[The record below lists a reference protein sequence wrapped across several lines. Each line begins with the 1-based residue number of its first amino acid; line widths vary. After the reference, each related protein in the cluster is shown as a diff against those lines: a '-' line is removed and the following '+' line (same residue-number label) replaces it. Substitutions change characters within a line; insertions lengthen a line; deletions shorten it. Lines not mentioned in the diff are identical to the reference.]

1 MSNRLIVG
9 LLASLSISL
18 ASANATAQQAAAAPA
33 PQAAENPA
41 DFHQEPQ
48 PNIKLTPVAEGVLGS
63 DVWGAGYWPDCE
75 LTTHEGKKVR
85 FFSDMLKDKVV
96 VLNFIY
102 TACPDACPLETAKLA
117 EVAEV
122 LGDQMGEDVFFYSIS
137 IDPQTDTPAVLA
149 DYAKRFR
156 AGKGWQFLTGSAE
169 DIKLIRLKCGLMDL
183 SGQQRSDHSLDML
196 VGNQKTGRWMK
207 QSAFENPYMLATVI
221 GDWLHNYKRP
231 RGERQGYEDA
241 PALHNLTKGESLFR
255 TRCSACHV
263 IGKGDGLTRQG
274 PNLMGVVER
283 RDRKWLERW
292 LREPDVML
300 AEKDPIAT
308 QLFEAFNKVAMPNLR
323 LNDAEI
329 VHLIDFMKTQSRIAE
344 MEEGSVDMQSAL
356 KLKPVASCCAKKSG
370 EDPAAQK
377 PAGETE
383 GATSVA
389 ESKGGSRSGL
399 FGLSTTSM
407 VSIGLGLIGL
417 LTAALRRRS

>member
-1 MSNRLIVG
+1 
-9 LLASLSISL
+9 
-18 ASANATAQQAAAAPA
+18 
-33 PQAAENPA
+33 
-41 DFHQEPQ
+41 
-48 PNIKLTPVAEGVLGS
+48 
-63 DVWGAGYWPDCE
+63 
-75 LTTHEGKKVR
+75 
-85 FFSDMLKDKVV
+85 
-96 VLNFIY
+96 
-102 TACPDACPLETAKLA
+102 
-117 EVAEV
+117 
-122 LGDQMGEDVFFYSIS
+122 
-137 IDPQTDTPAVLA
+137 
-149 DYAKRFR
+149 
-156 AGKGWQFLTGSAE
+156 
-169 DIKLIRLKCGLMDL
+169 
-183 SGQQRSDHSLDML
+183 
-196 VGNQKTGRWMK
+196 
-207 QSAFENPYMLATVI
+207 
-221 GDWLHNYKRP
+221 
-231 RGERQGYEDA
+231 
-241 PALHNLTKGESLFR
+241 
-255 TRCSACHV
+255 
-263 IGKGDGLTRQG
+263 
-274 PNLMGVVER
+274 
-283 RDRKWLERW
+283 
-292 LREPDVML
+292 ML